1 MERVVQ
7 PQDAGPAQAGQVMRI
22 VTEAKMRGAGAI
34 DTAKL
39 DALEQGTA
47 AMLEAQTTALAS
59 SARLEDD
66 GIIDPRQTRDIL
78 ALVLG
83 LCASEGARTLRPNSF
98 GVARL

>member
-1 MERVVQ
+1 
-7 PQDAGPAQAGQVMRI
+7 MRA
-22 VTEAKMRGAGAI
+22 EGAI
-34 DTAKL
+34 DEARL

-47 AMLEAQTTALAS
+47 AMLAEQTTALAS

-83 LCASEGARTLRPNSF
+83 LIATEGARTLRPNTY

>member
-1 MERVVQ
+1 MSPR
-7 PQDAGPAQAGQVMRI
+7 PRCAPAGEVD
-22 VTEAKMRGAGAI
+22 GAR
-34 DTAKL
+34 L

-47 AMLEAQTTALAS
+47 AMLAEATTALAS

-83 LCASEGARTLRPNSF
+83 LIATEGARVTRSRTF

>member
-1 MERVVQ
+1 MTR
-7 PQDAGPAQAGQVMRI
+7 
-22 VTEAKMRGAGAI
+22 AGAV
-34 DTAKL
+34 DMAKL

-47 AMLEAQTTALAS
+47 AMLAEATTALAS

-78 ALVLG
+78 ALVLD
-83 LCASEGARTLRPNSF
+83 LIAAEGTRALRPNTF